1 MEDSSSFSLPRET
14 CQVGRHTH
22 NQDDDQVRVSWARKS
37 NILSADVLLSRL
49 FFLKKN
55 TYRVVNLEP

>member
-22 NQDDDQVRVSWARKS
+22 NQDDQVRVSWARKS

-49 FFLKKN
+49 FFFKKK
-55 TYRVVNLEP
+55 THTES